1 MPSNQLGCTDKVAIQ
16 PRTFVALHDARMLN
30 PIISLLKRL
39 NKVDRDLAAHSL
51 ATSAWSLRIARHMG
65 LPTSEQL
72 AATTVG
78 ALHEIG
84 ALIVP
89 ADELQSLST
98 ASDKRVSEVQRE
110 MRRASLAVLTSIPA
124 LAEYMPLVG
133 MVYDDIVPRTAVR
146 IVIVADQLDALLR
159 HWPDRDAVPART
171 ALRIL
176 QTVAGSR
183 YDPQVIASLQSMLT
197 EDRQTAM

>member
-1 MPSNQLGCTDKVAIQ
+1 MPRNQLGRTDRVAIQ

-30 PIISLLKRL
+30 PIITLLKRL
-39 NKVDRDLAAHSL
+39 AKVDRDLAAHSL

-78 ALHEIG
+78 VLHEIG

-89 ADELQSLST
+89 TEELQSLST
-98 ASDKRVSEVQRE
+98 ASDQRVIEVQRE
-110 MRRASLAVLTSIPA
+110 MRGASLAVLASIPA
-124 LAEYMPLVG
+124 VVEYMPLVG
-133 MVYDDIVPRTAVR
+133 MVYDDIVPRMAVR
-146 IVIVADQLDALLR
+146 IVVVADQLDALLR
-159 HWPDRDAVPART
+159 QWPDRDAVPART

-176 QTVAGSR
+176 ESVAGSR
-183 YDPQVIASLQSMLT
+183 YDPQVIASIHSMF
-197 EDRQTAM
+197 D